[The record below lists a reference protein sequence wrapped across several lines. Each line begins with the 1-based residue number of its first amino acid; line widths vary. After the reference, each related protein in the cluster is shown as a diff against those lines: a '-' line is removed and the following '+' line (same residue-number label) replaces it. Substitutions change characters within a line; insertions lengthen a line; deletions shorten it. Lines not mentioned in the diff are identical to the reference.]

1 MVGDSPWSSRSVRLM
16 ETTDERI
23 VPRRYYVNYTDR
35 LMFHM
40 GAAGTV
46 ENSDVPPLGL
56 HESPPVASQIVDRL
70 ESARDQGT
78 PAPLRAG

>member
-1 MVGDSPWSSRSVRLM
+1 MRLM
-16 ETTDERI
+16 KTTDERV
-23 VPRRYYVNYTDR
+23 VPRRHYANYTDR

-46 ENSDVPPLGL
+46 ENSDVPTLGL
-56 HESPPVASQIVDRL
+56 HESTQVASQIVDRL